1 MFVDISFF
9 FFVPF
14 LFCRDHEKTIQ
25 FGTFLLWFL
34 FWRLKRLKRT
44 LPTAA
49 RHVVPFSTFLSD
61 RKLQSKIFTC
71 CIKASG
77 YQKSTNAKKPEYL
90 TVDFVANGE
99 KLISAPI
106 LSQLC
111 RTCNRRHLF
120 LYTVF
125 KSSLTYINGP
135 SIPREGGQKWLV
147 INIKI
152 A

>member
-1 MFVDISFF
+1 MFVNITFF

-90 TVDFVANGE
+90 TVD
-99 KLISAPI
+99 
-106 LSQLC
+106 LSRKVNLC
-111 RTCNRRHLF
+111 PNPLAALSH
-120 LYTVF
+120 VQQA
-125 KSSLTYINGP
+125 P
-135 SIPREGGQKWLV
+135 SILVHCFQIKPNIHKWPINPKGGWPKV
-147 INIKI
+147 IGDQY
-152 A
+152 